1 MPAEHNRRST
11 DTPEGLSQTKEK
23 ILFTTNELVIELNT
37 QVAVLRTSNDN
48 LKATVEAYMQKM
60 DRVLDRVDERHAI
73 MDGRITLQRTD
84 FTRLEGKVDAVIDDV
99 KELKG
104 KSNLID
110 FINLVITGL
119 VAALAYIWGK

>member
-1 MPAEHNRRST
+1 MPTEYNRRST

-23 ILFTTNELVIELNT
+23 ILFTTNELVVELNT
-37 QVAVLRTSNDN
+37 QVAVLRTTNDN

-60 DRVLDRVDERHAI
+60 DKVLDRADERHAI
-73 MDGRITLQRTD
+73 MDTRITLQRTD
-84 FTRLEGKVDAVIDDV
+84 FTRLEGKVDATIDDV

-104 KSNLID
+104 KSNLLD

-119 VAALAYIWGK
+119 VAALAFLWGK